1 MEIQAGLGPFP
12 LQGFDEKGRSVMQ
25 GKQMMMQMTVGDI
38 TATIGVEIVG
48 YSPDLADD
56 MGVQLRK
63 MIAGGMEEAAGWGLF
78 PGEWDGEVGAEESD
92 E

>member
-1 MEIQAGLGPFP
+1 MSEH
-12 LQGFDEKGRSVMQ
+12 
-25 GKQMMMQMTVGDI
+25 QMMMQMTVGDI
-38 TATIGVEIVG
+38 TATMGVQING

-78 PGEWDGEVGAEESD
+78 PGEWDGEVGADEE
-92 E
+92 